1 MQFQNAQLVDSAFSS
16 AEPSV
21 NLMLLTAGGSH
32 RSLGIQV
39 AQFIVGTP
47 VLEEFTFSSCDQS
60 PDNFPLYYDVPLTEV
75 LSWFFP
81 GTEGRISCRAY
92 SIWLIFQ
99 ASMKQ
104 SHHSTER

>member
-1 MQFQNAQLVDSAFSS
+1 MQFQNAQLVDSTFSS
-16 AEPSV
+16 AEPSI

-32 RSLGIQV
+32 LSLGIQV
-39 AQFIVGTP
+39 AQFIVGIP
-47 VLEEFTFSSCDQS
+47 VTFSSCDQS

>member
-1 MQFQNAQLVDSAFSS
+1 MAQLVHSTFSS

-21 NLMLLTAGGSH
+21 NLMLVTAGGSH
-32 RSLGIQV
+32 LSLGIQV
-39 AQFIVGTP
+39 AQFIVGIP
-47 VLEEFTFSSCDQS
+47 VLEEFTFSSCNQS
-60 PDNFPLYYDVPLTEV
+60 PNNCRLYYDVPLTEV
-75 LSWFFP
+75 LSWSFP
-81 GTEGRISCRAY
+81 GTEGKISCRAY